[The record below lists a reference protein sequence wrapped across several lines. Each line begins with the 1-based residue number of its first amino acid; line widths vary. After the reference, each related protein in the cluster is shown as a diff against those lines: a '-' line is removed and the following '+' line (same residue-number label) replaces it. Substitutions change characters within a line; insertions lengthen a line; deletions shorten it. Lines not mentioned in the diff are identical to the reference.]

1 MAVLSKPFG
10 TAISAFCVWLQ
21 LAICKLNPHFSRNAK
36 IIVAGGIF
44 GIFCVSPACIFGIF
58 WIFVS
63 CSCEVWHA
71 SVSYFLG
78 PVLCSFA
85 PSHSIFDWSV
95 KLAVHLLFCLLS
107 YPFYVQCRKVSIVLW
122 VSRMCCYFWS
132 RWWSGESSKWQEVCC
147 CYWCDVLELKAN

>member
-10 TAISAFCVWLQ
+10 TAISAFCVWPQ

-44 GIFCVSPACIFGIF
+44 GIFCVSLACFFGF
-58 WIFVS
+58 LR
-63 CSCEVWHA
+63 HA
-71 SVSYFLG
+71 LVKRGTLLFLIFLG

-107 YPFYVQCRKVSIVLW
+107 YPFYVQCRKVSIALW

-147 CYWCDVLELKAN
+147 CYWCNVLELKAN

>member
-10 TAISAFCVWLQ
+10 TAISAFCVWPQ

-44 GIFCVSPACIFGIF
+44 GIFCVSLACIFGIF
-58 WIFVS
+58 WIFAS

-107 YPFYVQCRKVSIVLW
+107 YPFYVQCRKVSIALW

-147 CYWCDVLELKAN
+147 CYWCNVLELKAN